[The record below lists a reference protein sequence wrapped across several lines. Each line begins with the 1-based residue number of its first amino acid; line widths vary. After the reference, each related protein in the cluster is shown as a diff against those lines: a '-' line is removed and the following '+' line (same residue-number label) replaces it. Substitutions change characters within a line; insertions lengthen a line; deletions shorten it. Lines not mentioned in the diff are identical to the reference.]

1 MWDMVSTAG
10 MDAARQLRDQMQ
22 GAVLSPADSGY
33 GAALQIWN
41 GAIEHRPALFARC
54 ETPRDVQLA
63 VQAARRYGVAL
74 SVRGGGHDWAG
85 RALRPDGLVIDLS
98 PMRSIEIDAKAKVAR
113 VEGGV
118 LAADLIEAA
127 APHGLVAVTGAVGTV
142 GLAGLTLGGG
152 YGPLCA
158 KYGLALDH
166 LVAAEV
172 VLADG
177 RMVEAD
183 ATRNTDLFWALRGG
197 GGNFGVVTAMYLR
210 LHALREVVA
219 GLILFPWFE
228 AETVLRGYAEAAG
241 WAPDELSVI
250 SGVVSDTSGN
260 PLLFLA
266 PCWSGEARRGEQIMA
281 GLCRL
286 GTPLAADIGPRSYAS
301 LLGMFD
307 GQVVPGR
314 HYTVQSRWLPG
325 LTPPVISSIV
335 AAGSTRTS
343 PYTTIILQHFH
354 GAAARVP
361 LGNTAFGLR
370 QEHFLCDVIAGWEPA
385 GGDNGSAHRGWART
399 ISQSLAAAALPG
411 GYPSQLGPDHHEQI
425 ARAYGS
431 NLVRLLDIKRR
442 LDPDGVF
449 CATPLPRQTAE
460 NMPLPAWAPARTTRS
475 PRSAVPEHGR

>member
-1 MWDMVSTAG
+1 MWDLIATAG
-10 MDAARQLRDQMQ
+10 LAAARQLRGQMQ
-22 GAVLSPADSGY
+22 GSVISPEDSGY
-33 GAALQIWN
+33 AAARRIWN
-41 GAIEHRPALFARC
+41 GAVDHRPALFARC
-54 ETPRDVQLA
+54 ETSRDVQLA
-63 VQAARRYGVAL
+63 VQAARQYGVAL

-98 PMRSIEIDAKAKVAR
+98 GMRGVEIDTKARTAR
-113 VEGGV
+113 VEGGA

-158 KYGLALDH
+158 KYGLALDNTIG
-166 LVAAEV
+166 AEV

-177 RMVEAD
+177 RLVTAD
-183 ATRNTDLFWALRGG
+183 AMKNTDLFWALRGG
-197 GGNFGVVTAMYLR
+197 GGNLGVVTALHLR
-210 LHALREVVA
+210 LHELPQVIA
-219 GLILFPWFE
+219 GIILFPWFE
-228 AETVLRGYAEAAG
+228 AEMVLRGYAEAAG

-250 SGVVSDTSGN
+250 SGVVSGPAGN

-266 PCWSGEARRGEQIMA
+266 PCWSGERSRGEQIMA

-286 GTPLAADIGPRSYAS
+286 GTPVAVDIAPRSYAS
-301 LLGMFD
+301 LLGLFD
-307 GQVVPGR
+307 AQVVAGR
-314 HYTVQSRWLPG
+314 HYAAQSRWLPA
-325 LTPPVISSIV
+325 LTSQAISSIV

-343 PYTTIILQHFH
+343 PHTAIVLHHFH

-370 QEHFLCDVIAGWEPA
+370 QEHFLFEVIACWEPTE
-385 GGDNGSAHRGWART
+385 GDDGSIHRNWAKT
-399 ISQSLAAAALPG
+399 ISQSLAASALPG
-411 GYPSQLGPDHHEQI
+411 GYPNMLGPDHHEQI

-442 LDPDGVF
+442 VDPDGMF
-449 CATPLPRQTAE
+449 CATPLPRLTPD
-460 NMPLPAWAPARTTRS
+460 NMPLPARTARVARKT
-475 PRSAVPEHGR
+475 VLPEHG